1 MDLMETLLHNL
12 AEESQLVKV
21 EEEQRGIAAKQVLL
35 NLMAENVKEPDYK
48 ALKTTLLYK
57 QRKS

>member
-12 AEESQLVKV
+12 AEESQFVKV

-48 ALKTTLLYK
+48 ALKTTLL
-57 QRKS
+57 